1 MSWTDEKAK
10 NHPLFNESADEHM
23 KRGFEFLLHGLLLT
37 MPRAKFLVFE
47 KLENGHVRVSLGGR
61 DLATQIETADPIT
74 DYAPGAVNFLRA
86 IWQLV
91 AAIADTLDACP
102 AAGRDQLELLPEV
115 EEDE

>member
-37 MPRAKFLVFE
+37 MPRDKFLVFE
-47 KLENGHVRVSLGGR
+47 KLANGHVRVSLGGR
-61 DLATQIETADPIT
+61 DLASQIETADPIT

-102 AAGRDQLELLPEV
+102 HVERDQLELLAEV